1 MKLSQ
6 RFIVTSFT
14 LWFNA
19 FFHISSYSLIEGYR
33 LTSFQRNFLEKN
45 KRIQKALFL
54 PKQRRAANG
63 YPLYLKLL

>member
-45 KRIQKALFL
+45 KRYKKRSSYQNKEEQQMATPYI
-54 PKQRRAANG
+54 
-63 YPLYLKLL
+63 